1 MNQSPPVP
9 KSRPATR
16 EERQLAFLWLAAAVS
31 ALILRPVWL
40 ALVPHLRSCLFFSL
54 TRVPCPSCGTTRAAT
69 AFLRGDLAEA
79 FAANPLAALT
89 GLVFVA
95 GAPLAATWAVA
106 GWKVPRLPSPLPLG
120 YRIAVV
126 AALALNWLY
135 LIFSS

>member
-1 MNQSPPVP
+1 
-9 KSRPATR
+9 
-16 EERQLAFLWLAAAVS
+16 L
-31 ALILRPVWL
+31 
-40 ALVPHLRSCLFFSL
+40 H
-54 TRVPCPSCGTTRAAT
+54 
-69 AFLRGDLAEA
+69 GDLAAA

-106 GWKVPRLPSPLPLG
+106 GWKVPRLPSPLPFG